1 VKRSSTIAGGLA
13 ALALAGGLTMAIP
26 GTARADG
33 IVPNQ
38 PWTEVVPAF
47 TDHLAGLDDPGGSAT
62 SGTPIQLFHCHGY
75 GSDGE
80 PQRWPCPTSPAATE
94 SRSSSSRATRA
105 PTLDRRIV
113 LPQNGTIWHT
123 AAQVIE

>member
-47 TDHLAGLDDPGGSAT
+47 TDHLAGLDDRGGSAT
-62 SGTPIQLFHCHGY
+62 SGTPIQLFTATG
-75 GSDGE
+75 
-80 PQRWPCPTSPAATE
+80 TAATGNP
-94 SRSSSSRATRA
+94 SAGLARLLRRQRRAGH
-105 PTLDRRIV
+105 
-113 LPQNGTIWHT
+113 PQAVRLELQLWT
-123 AAQVIE
+123 AA